1 MKLGT
6 RRKCG
11 NRSLL
16 LSTLLFLID
25 FTNSQLSSVFHE
37 LPAALSHRALLE
49 ESRFVDTEDRKLAD
63 DEDLDDL
70 DLDDPLATEILQD
83 EVKEPMWI
91 RSGKFQGD
99 IDGVD
104 PHLLKKL
111 NTAPVQMNALRN
123 KQLIWT
129 NGIVPY
135 VLDEAFTQSEVKLL
149 EKAFRTYRKR
159 TCIRFRPHNG
169 EKDYLHIVKGLGC
182 YSQVGKTGGK
192 QEISLGRGCLYHE
205 IVLHELMHSLGAWH
219 EHSRAD
225 RDDFVKIRWENILN
239 GMESQFDIISPALQD
254 TQGVRYD
261 YRSIMHYDSAAFSR
275 NGKNTIETVEDGFT
289 SVIGAAKD
297 LSELDIV
304 KLNKL
309 YQCAPKTSS
318 AKKSVFSRSR
328 SKAKVTLPPPLP
340 MVGRIGTSVAK
351 DSAATKSPTAL
362 TTTAFASKLKGTP
375 DCHDHF
381 LDCPGFKDY
390 CRKVSFFFVMK
401 AYCPQTCGHCQKVA
415 A

>member
-1 MKLGT
+1 MKTGS
-6 RRKCG
+6 RKKCH
-11 NRSLL
+11 NNILSTPISYTSRCISQYLLTFLL
-16 LSTLLFLID
+16 LATVDI
-25 FTNSQLSSVFHE
+25 TVAQLSSVFHE
-37 LPAALSHRALLE
+37 LPANVNQLPLLLQ
-49 ESRFVDTEDRKLAD
+49 RGLDQHDDRRLTE

-70 DLDDPLATEILQD
+70 DIDDPLAMEGLND
-83 EVKEPMWI
+83 ELKEPMWI

-104 PHLLKKL
+104 SSMIKKL
-111 NTAPVQMNALRN
+111 NSASVQMNALKN

-159 TCIRFRPHNG
+159 TCIRFRPHG
-169 EKDYLHIVKGLGC
+169 SEKDYLHIVKGLGC

-225 RDDFVKIRWENILN
+225 RDEFVKIRWENILN

-254 TQGVRYD
+254 TQGVKYD

-289 SVIGAAKD
+289 TVIGSAKD
-297 LSELDIV
+297 LSELDVV

-309 YQCAPKTSS
+309 YQCAPKT

-328 SKAKVTLPPPLP
+328 TKAKTTLPPLLP
-340 MVGRIGTSVAK
+340 IVGKLATSVAK
-351 DSAATKSPTAL
+351 DSASTKSPL
-362 TTTAFASKLKGTP
+362 TKSKGSKKG
-375 DCHDHF
+375 
-381 LDCPGFKDY
+381 
-390 CRKVSFFFVMK
+390 K
-401 AYCPQTCGHCQKVA
+401 AESGKGYKCEY
-415 A
+415 